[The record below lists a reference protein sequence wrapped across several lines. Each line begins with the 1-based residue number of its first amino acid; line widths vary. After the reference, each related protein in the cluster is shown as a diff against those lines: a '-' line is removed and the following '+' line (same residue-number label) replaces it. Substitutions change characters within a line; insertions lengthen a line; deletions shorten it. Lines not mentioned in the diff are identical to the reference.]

1 MNIDKNNVAPYLSI
15 LLAVKSKSMGEEFD
29 YHEAILKIL
38 SDESDGEMI
47 RGNSI
52 VDNINDFGLV
62 KITQYSVKK
71 EPSWSKNIDIKDI
84 ENHVF
89 VSFLVKDHFAFYFS
103 EKGKKDLVRDY
114 FGRKRLEHIYP
125 VPIKKLYGNFINE
138 DEIKMLWLLGI
149 HGQGNFKADS
159 KVLGGKSVADTL
171 DPLIDQSYMMSAV
184 RTEVH
189 GHNRKSS
196 IGINPF
202 RSSIWRG
209 PCNDWSS
216 FENKTIEILD
226 ILTSNTS
233 ESDTPIGILSY
244 PISNPDD
251 LNTPYDFSL
260 IDYDF
265 ISEEDGQV
273 RKELL
278 KRLQYDYAVE
288 LTPSFS
294 GKDISLKINHQGKYI
309 GDICVAVKVN
319 DYKVIFELKTQTSIK
334 KKEFELYTR
343 VFRYP
348 ELIKCWFESGH
359 AIVNGMVFR
368 TGYQDVEYNKFI
380 WADYEDYNIIKEKP
394 GINPQKP
401 DLQET
406 GKSKSLFCWVK
417 NRWNGYW
424 IEPNEF
430 NTSESPKGWLYC
442 DDGAGEK
449 ADFIHYVEYKNYH
462 IISLIHIKAAKSAS
476 TSRRISVGA
485 HDIVLNQA
493 VKNIRYCTRKTLV
506 EDLRQ
511 RYSNSSEKQCWR
523 DGIKAPPE
531 DFFKEIES
539 LKDNKH
545 IKKRV
550 IVIQPHTQKSTY
562 ISAGN
567 SKIKT
572 QLDVLLVSAENA
584 IRSSGAE
591 FFIIGLDDQKNK
603 ISHIN
608 EI

>member
-15 LLAVKSKSMGEEFD
+15 LLAIKSKNSDENFD
-29 YHEAILKIL
+29 YHGAILKIL
-38 SDESDGEMI
+38 NDESDGEMTT
-47 RGNSI
+47 GNTIIDSI
-52 VDNINDFGLV
+52 NELGLV
-62 KITQYSVKK
+62 KITPYSVRK

-89 VSFLVKDHFAFYFS
+89 VSFLVKEHFAFYFS
-103 EKGKKDLVRDY
+103 EKGKKDLIRDY
-114 FGRKRLEHIYP
+114 FGRKKLEHIYP
-125 VPIKKLYGNFINE
+125 VPIRKLYGNFINE

-196 IGINPF
+196 LGINPF

-209 PCNDWSS
+209 PCNDWNS

-226 ILTSNTS
+226 ILTSNAS
-233 ESDTPIGILSY
+233 ESETPIGILSY

-251 LNTPYDFSL
+251 LNSPYDFSL
-260 IDYDF
+260 VDYEF

-278 KRLQYDYAVE
+278 RKLQYDYSAE
-288 LTPSFS
+288 LTPSFT
-294 GKDISLKINHQGKYI
+294 GKDISLKITYQGTHI
-309 GDICVAVKVN
+309 GDVCVAVKVD
-319 DYKVIFELKTQTSIK
+319 DYKVTLELKTQIPIK
-334 KKEFELYTR
+334 KKFFDYYTR

-380 WADYEDYNIIKEKP
+380 WADYENYDVTKEKP
-394 GINPQKP
+394 GSDPKKP

-406 GKSKSLFCWVK
+406 GKNKSLFCWVK

-424 IEPNEF
+424 IEPSEF
-430 NTSESPKGWLYC
+430 NTSESSKGWLYC

-449 ADFIHYVEYKNYH
+449 ADFIHYVEYSNYH

-476 TSRRISVGA
+476 PLRRISVGA

-493 VKNIRYCTRKTLV
+493 VKNLRYCTRKTLV

-511 RYSNSSEKQCWR
+511 RYSNSTEKLCWH
-523 DGIKAPPE
+523 DGIKAQPE
-531 DFFKEIES
+531 DFFSKIES

-550 IVIQPHTQKSTY
+550 IVIQPHTQKSIYT
-562 ISAGN
+562 SVDN

-591 FFIIGLDDQKNK
+591 FYIIGLDDHKK
-603 ISHIN
+603 
-608 EI
+608 